1 MKLGLQPSAHPSHS
15 SRLFAEGVRLV
26 LAPAVCLFIGFF
38 TADFLL
44 SGLYTWPRTSRTL
57 ALTCTVAVLSYE
69 FVFKEQSLRA
79 QGASQERGV
88 KAVVYSCVVPYL
100 LGVLALVGLA
110 GLGA

>member
-1 MKLGLQPSAHPSHS
+1 MKLGLPPTAPASHS

-26 LAPAVCLFIGFF
+26 LAPAICLFIGFF

-44 SGLYTWPRTSRTL
+44 SGVYTWPRASRTL
-57 ALTCTVAVLSYE
+57 ALTCTVAVLAYE

-100 LGVLALVGLA
+100 VGALVLIGLA
-110 GLGA
+110 RLGA

>member
-1 MKLGLQPSAHPSHS
+1 MKLEVDPSIQPSHS
-15 SRLFAEGVRLV
+15 SRLFTEGVRLV
-26 LAPAVCLFIGFF
+26 LAPAVCLLIGFF

-44 SGLYTWPRTSRTL
+44 SGVYTWPRTSRTL

-88 KAVVYSCVVPYL
+88 KAVIFSCVVPYL
-100 LGVLALVGLA
+100 LGALALIGLA
-110 GLGA
+110 RLGA